1 MINMAEYLLYCLAVV
16 IMIATPGPVMM
27 LVIGAGLKGGY
38 RRAFQTIVGT
48 NLASLLLIACSV
60 LILKGIF
67 NIQAFW
73 LDLIKLLGC
82 VYIAYLG
89 VDILKQ
95 SRAIAGPKLE
105 MASAVGGFRQ
115 GFLVG
120 ISNPKDIL
128 FFSAFFPQFIQ
139 VTNHFNDSLILLT
152 ASWIVLD
159 FLTLSLLYLGF
170 YRLTLSRGYRSVLAL
185 CGALLIL
192 IALYGLIST
201 AGQYLF

>member
-16 IMIATPGPVMM
+16 IMIATPGAMMM

-89 VDILKQ
+89 VDILKE
-95 SRAIAGPKLE
+95 SRSIAGPKLE
-105 MASAVGGFRQ
+105 MPSAVGGFGRVIWS
-115 GFLVG
+115 GFAIRKIFCCLV
-120 ISNPKDIL
+120 P
-128 FFSAFFPQFIQ
+128 FFR
-139 VTNHFNDSLILLT
+139 N
-152 ASWIVLD
+152 
-159 FLTLSLLYLGF
+159 
-170 YRLTLSRGYRSVLAL
+170 
-185 CGALLIL
+185 
-192 IALYGLIST
+192 
-201 AGQYLF
+201 

>member
-89 VDILKQ
+89 VDILKE
-95 SRAIAGPKLE
+95 SRAAAGPKQE
-105 MASAVGGFRQ
+105 TASAVGGFRQ

-170 YRLTLSRGYRSVLAL
+170 YRLTLSRGYRPVLAL

-201 AGQYLF
+201 AGQYLL

>member
-1 MINMAEYLLYCLAVV
+1 MNMAEYLLYCLAVV

-89 VDILKQ
+89 VDILKE

-105 MASAVGGFRQ
+105 MASAVGGFWQ

>member
-1 MINMAEYLLYCLAVV
+1 MINMSEYLLYCLAVV

-89 VDILKQ
+89 VDILKE
-95 SRAIAGPKLE
+95 SRAAAGPKQE
-105 MASAVGGFRQ
+105 TASAVGGFRQ

-170 YRLTLSRGYRSVLAL
+170 YRLTLSRGYRPVLAL

>member
-1 MINMAEYLLYCLAVV
+1 MNMAEYLLYCLAVV

-89 VDILKQ
+89 GDILKE

>member
-1 MINMAEYLLYCLAVV
+1 MNMAEYLLYCLAVV

-73 LDLIKLLGC
+73 LDFIKLLGC

-89 VDILKQ
+89 VDILKE
-95 SRAIAGPKLE
+95 SRAAAGPKQE
-105 MASAVGGFRQ
+105 TASAVGGFRQ

-170 YRLTLSRGYRSVLAL
+170 YRLTLSRGYRPVLAL

>member
-1 MINMAEYLLYCLAVV
+1 MINIAEYLLYCLAVV
-16 IMIATPGPVMM
+16 VMIATPGPVMM

-67 NIQAFW
+67 NIQAIW

-89 VDILKQ
+89 VEILKE
-95 SRAIAGPKLE
+95 SRATAGPKLE
-105 MASAVGGFRQ
+105 TASAVGGFQQ

-128 FFSAFFPQFIQ
+128 FFGAFFPQFIQ
-139 VTNHFNDSLILLT
+139 VTDHFNDSLILLT

-170 YRLTLSRGYRSVLAL
+170 YRLTVSRGYRPVLAL
-185 CGALLIL
+185 CGAILVL

-201 AGQYLF
+201 TGQYLF

>member
-1 MINMAEYLLYCLAVV
+1 MNMAEYLLYCLAVV

>member
-89 VDILKQ
+89 VDILKE
-95 SRAIAGPKLE
+95 SRAAAGPKQE
-105 MASAVGGFRQ
+105 TASAVGGFRQ
-115 GFLVG
+115 GLLVG

-170 YRLTLSRGYRSVLAL
+170 YRLTLSRGYRPILAL

>member
-89 VDILKQ
+89 VDILKE
-95 SRAIAGPKLE
+95 SRAAAGPKQE
-105 MASAVGGFRQ
+105 TASAVGGFRQ

-139 VTNHFNDSLILLT
+139 VTNHFNNSLILLT

-170 YRLTLSRGYRSVLAL
+170 YRLTLSRGYRPVLAL

>member
-89 VDILKQ
+89 GDILKE

>member
-89 VDILKQ
+89 VELLKE
-95 SRAIAGPKLE
+95 SRAAAGPKLE
-105 MASAVGGFRQ
+105 TASAVGGFWQ

-139 VTNHFNDSLILLT
+139 VTDHFNNSLILLT
-152 ASWIVLD
+152 TSWIVLD

-170 YRLTLSRGYRSVLAL
+170 YRLTLSRGYRPVLAL

-201 AGQYLF
+201 AGQYLL

>member
-1 MINMAEYLLYCLAVV
+1 MNMAEYLLYCLAVV

-89 VDILKQ
+89 VDILKE

>member
-1 MINMAEYLLYCLAVV
+1 MNMAEYLLYCLAVV

-89 VDILKQ
+89 VDILKE

-105 MASAVGGFRQ
+105 TASAVGGFRQ
-115 GFLVG
+115 GLLVG

>member
-89 VDILKQ
+89 VDILKE

-105 MASAVGGFRQ
+105 TASAVGGFRQ
-115 GFLVG
+115 GLLVG

>member
-89 VDILKQ
+89 VDILKE
-95 SRAIAGPKLE
+95 SRAAAGPKLE
-105 MASAVGGFRQ
+105 TTSAVGGFRQ

-139 VTNHFNDSLILLT
+139 VTDHFNDCLILLT

-170 YRLTLSRGYRSVLAL
+170 YRLTMSRGYRPVLAL

>member
-89 VDILKQ
+89 VDIFKE
-95 SRAIAGPKLE
+95 SIAIAGPKLE

>member
-89 VDILKQ
+89 VDILKE

-105 MASAVGGFRQ
+105 MASAVGGFWQ

>member
-1 MINMAEYLLYCLAVV
+1 M
-16 IMIATPGPVMM
+16 
-27 LVIGAGLKGGY
+27 
-38 RRAFQTIVGT
+38 
-48 NLASLLLIACSV
+48 

-89 VDILKQ
+89 VDILKE

>member
-89 VDILKQ
+89 VDILKE
-95 SRAIAGPKLE
+95 SRAAAGPKQE
-105 MASAVGGFRQ
+105 TASAVGGFRQ

>member
-89 VDILKQ
+89 VDILKE

>member
-89 VDILKQ
+89 VDILKE
-95 SRAIAGPKLE
+95 SRAAAGPKQE
-105 MASAVGGFRQ
+105 TASAVGGFRQ

-139 VTNHFNDSLILLT
+139 VTDHFNNSLILLT

-170 YRLTLSRGYRSVLAL
+170 YRLTLSHGYRPVLAL

-201 AGQYLF
+201 AEQYLF

>member
-1 MINMAEYLLYCLAVV
+1 MNMAEYLLYCLAVV

-89 VDILKQ
+89 VDILKE
-95 SRAIAGPKLE
+95 SRAAAGPKQE

-170 YRLTLSRGYRSVLAL
+170 YRLTLSRGYRPVLAL

>member
-1 MINMAEYLLYCLAVV
+1 MNMAEYLLYCLAVV

-38 RRAFQTIVGT
+38 RWAFQTIVGT

-89 VDILKQ
+89 VDILKE
-95 SRAIAGPKLE
+95 SRAAAVPKLE
-105 MASAVGGFRQ
+105 TTSAVGGFRQ

-139 VTNHFNDSLILLT
+139 VTDHFNDSLILLT

-170 YRLTLSRGYRSVLAL
+170 YRLTMSRGYRPVLAL

>member
-89 VDILKQ
+89 VDILKE

-185 CGALLIL
+185 CSFNSDCAIW
-192 IALYGLIST
+192 SD
-201 AGQYLF
+201 

>member
-38 RRAFQTIVGT
+38 RWAFQTIVGT

-89 VDILKQ
+89 VDILKE
-95 SRAIAGPKLE
+95 SRAAAVPKLE
-105 MASAVGGFRQ
+105 TTSAVGGFRQ

-139 VTNHFNDSLILLT
+139 VTDHFNDSLILLT

-170 YRLTLSRGYRSVLAL
+170 YRLTMSRGYRPVLAL

>member
-89 VDILKQ
+89 VDILKE
-95 SRAIAGPKLE
+95 SRAAAGPKQE
-105 MASAVGGFRQ
+105 TASAVGGFRQ

-139 VTNHFNDSLILLT
+139 VTNHFNDSLIFLT

-170 YRLTLSRGYRSVLAL
+170 YRLTLSRGYRPVLAL

>member
-89 VDILKQ
+89 VDILKE
-95 SRAIAGPKLE
+95 SRAAAGPKQE
-105 MASAVGGFRQ
+105 TVSAVGGFRQ

-170 YRLTLSRGYRSVLAL
+170 YRLTLSRGYRPVLAL

>member
-38 RRAFQTIVGT
+38 RRVFQTIVGT

-89 VDILKQ
+89 VDILKE
-95 SRAIAGPKLE
+95 SRAAAGPQQE
-105 MASAVGGFRQ
+105 TASAVGGFRQ

-139 VTNHFNDSLILLT
+139 VTDHFNNSLILLT

-170 YRLTLSRGYRSVLAL
+170 YRLTLSRGYRPVLAL

>member
-38 RRAFQTIVGT
+38 RRVFQTIVGT

-89 VDILKQ
+89 VDILKE
-95 SRAIAGPKLE
+95 SRAAAGPQQE
-105 MASAVGGFRQ
+105 TASAVGGFRQ

-170 YRLTLSRGYRSVLAL
+170 YRLTLSRGYRPVLAL

>member
-89 VDILKQ
+89 VDILKE
-95 SRAIAGPKLE
+95 SRAAAGPKQE
-105 MASAVGGFRQ
+105 TASAVGGFRQ

-128 FFSAFFPQFIQ
+128 FFSAFFP
-139 VTNHFNDSLILLT
+139 
-152 ASWIVLD
+152 
-159 FLTLSLLYLGF
+159 
-170 YRLTLSRGYRSVLAL
+170 
-185 CGALLIL
+185 
-192 IALYGLIST
+192 
-201 AGQYLF
+201 

>member
-27 LVIGAGLKGGY
+27 LVIGAGFKGGY

-67 NIQAFW
+67 NIQVIW

-89 VDILKQ
+89 VEVLKE
-95 SRAIAGPKLE
+95 SRVAAGLKLE
-105 MASAVGGFRQ
+105 TASAVGGFRQ

-170 YRLTLSRGYRSVLAL
+170 YRLTLSRGYRPVLAL

-201 AGQYLF
+201 AGQYLL

>member
-89 VDILKQ
+89 VELLKE
-95 SRAIAGPKLE
+95 SRAAAGPKLE
-105 MASAVGGFRQ
+105 AVSAVGGFRQ

-170 YRLTLSRGYRSVLAL
+170 YRLTMSRGYRPVLAL

-201 AGQYLF
+201 VGQYLF